1 MIVLALPNIAY
12 FARFMRSSMLE
23 VVNQDYV
30 TVARA
35 KGLSARAVLYSHAM
49 RNALIPMV
57 TVVGLQLPRII
68 GGAVI
73 IEQIFAWP
81 GLGDLAWKAIGQRDY
96 PVILAITLLSG
107 AAVMIEKPMVVEPE
121 HGRELVAIAREKG
134 LHLHVGYP
142 YPYMRHS
149 RLLQELIAAEH
160 VTHVVATPS
169 VLATLD
175 PAATATVQTVGVAG
189 EAVPTDLVRRWAP
202 GRTMLNFYGPTEA
215 TIWATVA
222 DLTADAPVTLGAGI
236 PGTET
241 LVLDSWL
248 RPAPLGTVGELYLC
262 GPGLARGYHGRA
274 PLTASRFVASPFGG
288 GRMYRT
294 GDLVRWRSDSTLEYL
309 GRSDFQ
315 IKVRGFRIE
324 LGEVEG
330 ALGSVA
336 GVFRAAATVRVDAA
350 GTGSLHGYV
359 VPEGGTTLDSVL
371 VRKEIARLL
380 HARALHPD
388 RCILVGAY
396 ALGKAQRVIAELR
409 RAGHDE
415 TIWLH
420 GALAQ
425 MCRLYEEHGV
435 PRGPLGLVMET
446 TKEALRGSIV
456 LCPPGALNDRWA
468 RRLPDP
474 VTAMASGWM
483 RVRQRARQRNVELPL
498 VISDHADW
506 NELTRTIAE
515 VNPAETWIT
524 HGRED
529 GLLRWC
535 ELHQRSARALSVVG
549 LYDEDD

>member
-1 MIVLALPNIAY
+1 MRDFSWVRPGDAGLYVAPADCWIDPGAPVERALVTHGHGDHARGGHGRV
-12 FARFMRSSMLE
+12 FATAE
-23 VVNQDYV
+23 
-30 TVARA
+30 T
-35 KGLSARAVLYSHAM
+35 
-49 RNALIPMV
+49 
-57 TVVGLQLPRII
+57 
-68 GGAVI
+68 
-73 IEQIFAWP
+73 
-81 GLGDLAWKAIGQRDY
+81 
-96 PVILAITLLSG
+96 LAIMALRYGEAGESVPVPYG
-107 AAVMIEKPMVVEPE
+107 ATVELAGGVTATFAPA
-121 HGRELVAIAREKG
+121 G
-134 LHLHVGYP
+134 HVLG
-142 YPYMRHS
+142 S
-149 RLLQELIAAEH
+149 AQILLQH
-160 VTHVVATPS
+160 
-169 VLATLD
+169 
-175 PAATATVQTVGVAG
+175 AG
-189 EAVPTDLVRRWAP
+189 ERIVVTGDYKRRPDPTCAPFAPVPCDVLV
-202 GRTMLNFYGPTEA
+202 TEA
-215 TIWATVA
+215 TFG
-222 DLTADAPVTLGAGI
+222 LPV
-236 PGTET
+236 
-241 LVLDSWL
+241 
-248 RPAPLGTVGELYLC
+248 
-262 GPGLARGYHGRA
+262 
-274 PLTASRFVASPFGG
+274 FVHPP
-288 GRMYRT
+288 
-294 GDLVRWRSDSTLEYL
+294 
-309 GRSDFQ
+309 
-315 IKVRGFRIE
+315 IE
-324 LGEVEG
+324 E
-330 ALGSVA
+330 
-336 GVFRAAATVRVDAA
+336 
-350 GTGSLHGYV
+350 
-359 VPEGGTTLDSVL
+359 
-371 VRKEIARLL
+371 EIARLL

-435 PRGPLGLVMET
+435 PLGPLGLVMET

-535 ELHQRSARALSVVG
+535 ELHQRPARALSVVG